1 MGGPD
6 ITDAYADLRSD
17 YVQNEVA
24 LDYNSGFQSAIAE
37 FVILY
42 QSSSSGEVLR
52 LHFLIKVIVF
62 IVTAIAITP
71 EIRK

>member
-42 QSSSSGEVLR
+42 QSSGEVLR